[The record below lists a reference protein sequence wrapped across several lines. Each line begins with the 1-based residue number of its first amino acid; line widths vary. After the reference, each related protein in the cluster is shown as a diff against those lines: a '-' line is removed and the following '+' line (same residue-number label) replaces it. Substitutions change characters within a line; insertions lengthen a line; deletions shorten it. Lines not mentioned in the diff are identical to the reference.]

1 MPQRP
6 PSAPKRTNNGTYFTA
21 VTIGSTAL
29 ALFPIGLVLVSFIL
43 GGFSGNAFD
52 ENGVGAVLWLLL
64 VTIPAGGAFFV
75 AGVLVGV
82 VIELARTL
90 RR

>member
-6 PSAPKRTNNGTYFTA
+6 PSAPKRTINGTYFTA
-21 VTIGSTAL
+21 VTIGSIAV

-43 GGFSGNAFD
+43 GGLRGNPFD

-64 VTIPAGGAFFV
+64 VTIPAGLVLFAAGA
-75 AGVLVGV
+75 LVGV
-82 VIELARTL
+82 VVALVRG
-90 RR
+90 RRS